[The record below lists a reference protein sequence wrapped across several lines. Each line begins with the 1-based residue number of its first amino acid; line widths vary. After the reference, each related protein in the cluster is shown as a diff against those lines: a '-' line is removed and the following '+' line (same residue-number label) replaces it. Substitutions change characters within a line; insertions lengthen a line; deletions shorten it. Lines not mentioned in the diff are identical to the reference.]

1 MEKLLSPYAQI
12 FSGFLLFLITSSI
25 LYFFRVKQL
34 YLSLT
39 NLYGKST
46 ISDHSSI
53 CQITVFNRGNSV
65 EENIKIE
72 LNPNYNVSLLAYESS
87 NLHIDNNVISL
98 DLLHAKSQTSCML
111 LVENEKSLTLSDI
124 QAFYSK
130 NIQGKSF
137 DSITKIPDNYG
148 NTTILISC
156 IIFIAYCFFNF
167 ATIMDFT
174 TQKYI
179 NYKYS
184 YLINQGWSG
193 LFWYSG
199 SDLEKNN
206 YSSSEFP
213 IRYIKHSV
221 DENNDTV
228 TFIFELINKT
238 ALPLKVIVQ
247 SEISDEERKKYDQ
260 AIKNDY
266 LISKKKYEE
275 SVELQEN
282 AHDFYMKSLKSNEK
296 LTSKSFLDYKEAQE
310 NRLKLYDK
318 YQEAYKKY
326 QSKQIDII
334 NNTTVLPMS
343 TSEITFVNKYLDV
356 EKLSFSFELAGKYIH
371 GMQYTK
377 ELKNK

>member
-1 MEKLLSPYAQI
+1 MEKLLSFYAQI
-12 FSGFLLFLITSSI
+12 FSGFLLFVITSSI

-124 QAFYSK
+124 QGFYSK

-137 DSITKIPDNYG
+137 DSITKIPGNHG
-148 NTTILISC
+148 NTTIGISFIILI
-156 IIFIAYCFFNF
+156 IYCFFNF
-167 ATIMDFT
+167 ITIMDFM
-174 TQKYI
+174 TQKYA
-179 NYKYS
+179 NYKYE

-199 SDLEKNN
+199 SNLEKNN
-206 YSSSEFP
+206 YSLSEFP

-228 TFIFELINKT
+228 TFTFELINKT
-238 ALPLKVIVQ
+238 ALPLKVTIQ
-247 SEISDEERKKYDQ
+247 SKVSNEDRERYDQ
-260 AIKNDY
+260 AIQNDY

-275 SVELQEN
+275 SLELEDN
-282 AHDFYMKSLKSNEK
+282 TRAIYMKSFKSNEK
-296 LTSKSFLDYKEAQE
+296 LASKFFLDYKEAQA
-310 NRLKLYDK
+310 NSLQLYNK
-318 YQEAYKKY
+318 YQEDYKKY
-326 QSKQIDII
+326 QSKKIDII
-334 NNTTVLPMS
+334 KDTTVSPMS

-356 EKLSFSFELAGKYIH
+356 EKLSFSFEFAGKYIH

-377 ELKNK
+377 ELKK